1 MKKQFQHGFW
11 AGLLTAGLLLALGL
25 TVLAAGRTISID
37 DGIRITFNGAA
48 FTPKDANG
56 KPVELFTYN
65 GTTYAPLRAICE
77 AAGLKVGYDSATRT
91 AQVSTPS
98 ATPTPA
104 TPAPATPTPT
114 ATAPA
119 AGSEYISIEKAKE
132 LALAHA
138 GVKAADAVFLQVE
151 LDWEDGRAEYEVE
164 FYAGNTEYD
173 YDLDAVTG
181 AVLSFDHD
189 IEGWQFSPSG
199 TGGIITAER
208 AQELATNYAFSQGIQ
223 TIAVIECKLDREN
236 GRQVYELELR
246 SGYTEYDCEIE
257 AATGTILSWEAD

>member
-1 MKKQFQHGFW
+1 M
-11 AGLLTAGLLLALGL
+11 
-25 TVLAAGRTISID
+25 
-37 DGIRITFNGAA
+37 
-48 FTPKDANG
+48 
-56 KPVELFTYN
+56 
-65 GTTYAPLRAICE
+65 
-77 AAGLKVGYDSATRT
+77 
-91 AQVSTPS
+91 
-98 ATPTPA
+98 
-104 TPAPATPTPT
+104 
-114 ATAPA
+114 
-119 AGSEYISIEKAKE
+119 E
-132 LALAHA
+132 LALAHSW
-138 GVKAADAVFLQVE
+138 VKAADAVFLQVE

-223 TIAVIECKLDREN
+223 TIAVVECKLDREN